1 VARGSLGWEDDFDD
15 SETTRRGFLDE
26 DETAVP
32 VLNTSI
38 GWSVKN
44 SGIEEA
50 LLEDIGN
57 LPSRS

>member
-1 VARGSLGWEDDFDD
+1 VARGSLGWEDDFD
-15 SETTRRGFLDE
+15 ETTPRGFLDE
-26 DETAVP
+26 DVTPVP

-44 SGIEEA
+44 SGIAEA